1 MIRELLATSD
11 HSKFDQALMVKRAQT
26 TMTNIGRTL
35 VRGSA
40 WMIAFRLL
48 DRSVGLI
55 SMLVLAR
62 VLTPA
67 DFGLVAMATAM
78 IAFVELFGWLGLDV
92 ALIQRPGATREHFD
106 SAWTMNVLIGAS
118 VALVLLLSA
127 WPLAWFYGDSRL
139 IPLVVFLCLGP
150 LIQGSENIGVVA
162 FRKELN
168 FDREFRFLLSKR
180 LLSFAITVSLALWL
194 RSYWALAIGMVSGRV
209 AGVAISY
216 ALHPFRP
223 RWSLSRAG
231 DLLHFSVWLV
241 VQNIF
246 VFLKDRAP
254 DFIIGKFAGA
264 HALGMWSIAN
274 EISNLVGTELIA
286 PMNRAAL
293 PTYSQLAAD
302 RAALAAAYLSAAGL
316 VALLVM
322 PLVVGLAAVA
332 PMVVAVLLGPQWH
345 EVGPL
350 ISLLAFHG
358 LVDVF
363 LRTAAAAVLASGRPV
378 VYVKIYALQACVLL
392 PLSFW
397 LTREYGVQGAV
408 VATVGTALALLPLN
422 ATLVARALGVTA
434 RQLLAAVW
442 RPLVAAAIMYGV
454 TVLAQPPV
462 DAATLTA
469 GRGLMLL
476 AIFVPLGAA
485 TYVAVEL
492 AIWLLCGR
500 PSGAEATLLAQA
512 AGYWRRMTGRAEVS

>member
-1 MIRELLATSD
+1 
-11 HSKFDQALMVKRAQT
+11 
-26 TMTNIGRTL
+26 MTDIGRTL

-231 DLLHFSVWLV
+231 DLLHFSAWLV

-454 TVLAQPPV
+454 TVLAQPSV

-469 GRGLMLL
+469 GHGLTLL

-485 TYVAVEL
+485 TYVAAEL

>member
-1 MIRELLATSD
+1 MTS
-11 HSKFDQALMVKRAQT
+11 L
-26 TMTNIGRTL
+26 GRTL

-40 WMIAFRLL
+40 WMIGFRLL

-55 SMLVLAR
+55 SVLVLAR

-118 VALVLLLSA
+118 VALALLA
-127 WPLAWFYGDSRL
+127 CGWPLAWFYDDSRL
-139 IPLVVFLCLGP
+139 IALVAFLSLGP
-150 LIQGSENIGVVA
+150 LVQGCENIGVVA

-168 FDREFRFLLSKR
+168 FDREFRFLLTKR
-180 LLSFAITVSLALWL
+180 LLSVAITIALALWL
-194 RSYWALAIGMVSGRV
+194 RSYWALAVGMVCGRLG
-209 AGVAISY
+209 GVAISY

-231 DLLHFSVWLV
+231 DLLHFSLWLV
-241 VQNIF
+241 AQNVC

-254 DFIIGKFAGA
+254 DFIIGKLAGP
-264 HALGMWSIAN
+264 HALGTWRLAN
-274 EISNLVGTELIA
+274 ELSNLVGTELIM

-293 PTYSQLAAD
+293 PTYAKLAED
-302 RAALAAAYLSAAGL
+302 RAALGAAYLVAAGL

-322 PLVVGLAAVA
+322 PLIVGLAAVA
-332 PMVVAVLLGPQWH
+332 PMVVAVLLGPQWY

-363 LRTAAAAVLASGRPV
+363 LRTAASAVLASGRPV
-378 VYVKIYALQACVLL
+378 VYVKIYALQVCVLL

-397 LTREYGVQGAV
+397 LTRTYGVQGAV
-408 VATVGTALALLPLN
+408 VATVGTALGLLPLN

-434 RQLLAAVW
+434 RQLLATAW
-442 RPLVAAAIMYGV
+442 RPLLAAAVMYAV
-454 TVLAQPPV
+454 TVLAQPSI
-462 DAATLTA
+462 DAATLTT

-476 AIFVPLGAA
+476 AVYVPLGAA
-485 TYVAVEL
+485 TYIAVEL
-492 AIWLLCGR
+492 SVWLLCGR
-500 PSGAEATLLAQA
+500 PAGAETMLVGQA
-512 AGYWRRMTGRAEVS
+512 AAYWRRMTGRAEAS

>member
-1 MIRELLATSD
+1 
-11 HSKFDQALMVKRAQT
+11 
-26 TMTNIGRTL
+26 MTASTGRTL
-35 VRGSA
+35 ARGAA
-40 WMIAFRLL
+40 WMIGFRLL
-48 DRSVGLI
+48 DRTVGLA

-118 VALVLLLSA
+118 VALVLLSSA
-127 WPLAWFYGDSRL
+127 WPLAWFYGDPRL
-139 IPLVVFLCLGP
+139 IALVAFLCLGP
-150 LIQGSENIGVVA
+150 LIQGCENIGVVA
-162 FRKELN
+162 FRKELS

-180 LLSFAITVSLALWL
+180 LLSVAITVSLALWL
-194 RSYWALAIGMVSGRV
+194 QSYWALAIGMVSGRL

-231 DLLHFSVWLV
+231 DLLHFSLWLIA
-241 VQNIF
+241 QNVC
-246 VFLKDRAP
+246 VFFKDRGP
-254 DFIIGKFAGA
+254 DFIIGKLGGA
-264 HALGMWSIAN
+264 HALGMWSLAN
-274 EISNLVGTELIA
+274 ELSNLVGTELIM

-293 PTYSQLAAD
+293 PTYSRLAED
-302 RAALAAAYLSAAGL
+302 RAALAAAYLAAAGL
-316 VALLVM
+316 VAVLVM

-332 PMVVAVLLGPQWH
+332 PLAVAVLLGPQWH

-358 LVDVF
+358 LTDVF

-378 VYVKIYALQACVLL
+378 VYVKIYALQVCVLL

-397 LTREYGVQGAV
+397 MTREYGVQGAV
-408 VATVGTALALLPLN
+408 MATVGTALALLPLN
-422 ATLVARALGVTA
+422 ATLVARALGVTG
-434 RQLLAAVW
+434 RQLLASVW
-442 RPLVAAAIMYGV
+442 RPLLAAALMYAV
-454 TVLAQPPV
+454 VVLALPPI
-462 DAATLTA
+462 DTAALTA
-469 GRGLMLL
+469 GRALVLL

-485 TYVAVEL
+485 TYIAATL
-492 AIWLLCGR
+492 SIWMVCGR
-500 PSGAEATLLAQA
+500 PAGAETTLLAQA
-512 AGYWRRMTGRAEVS
+512 AGYWRRMAGRAEPS

>member
-1 MIRELLATSD
+1 MASL
-11 HSKFDQALMVKRAQT
+11 
-26 TMTNIGRTL
+26 GRTL
-35 VRGSA
+35 ARGTA

-67 DFGLVAMATAM
+67 DFGLVAMATAL
-78 IAFVELFGWLGLDV
+78 IAFVELFGWLGLEI

-118 VALVLLLSA
+118 VAFALLLCA
-127 WPLAWFYGDSRL
+127 WPLARFYDDGRL
-139 IPLVVFLCLGP
+139 VALVAFLALGP
-150 LIQGSENIGVVA
+150 LIQGCENIGVVA

-194 RSYWALAIGMVSGRV
+194 RSYWALAIGMVFGRL

-231 DLLHFSVWLV
+231 DLLHFSLWLIA
-241 VQNIF
+241 QNVF
-246 VFLKDRAP
+246 VYLKDRGP
-254 DFIIGKFAGA
+254 DFIVGKLAGA
-264 HALGMWSIAN
+264 HALGMWSVAN
-274 EISNLVGTELIA
+274 ELSNLVGTELIQ

-293 PTYSQLAAD
+293 PAYSQLAED
-302 RAALAAAYLSAAGL
+302 RGALARAYLSAAGL
-316 VALLVM
+316 VAVLVM

-332 PMVVAVLLGPQWH
+332 PLVVAVLLGPQWH

-358 LVDVF
+358 LTDVF
-363 LRTAAAAVLASGRPV
+363 LRTAASAVLASGRPV

-397 LTREYGVQGAV
+397 LTRAYGVEGAV
-408 VATVGTALALLPLN
+408 VATVGTAIGLLPLN

-434 RQLLAAVW
+434 RQLLATVW
-442 RPLVAAAIMYGV
+442 RPLLAAAVMYGV
-454 TVLAQPPV
+454 TVLAQPTV
-462 DAATLTA
+462 DTDTLTVA
-469 GRGLMLL
+469 RSLMLL

-485 TYVAVEL
+485 TYIVVVL
-492 AIWLLCGR
+492 SSWILCGR
-500 PSGAEATLLAQA
+500 PPGAETTLLAQA
-512 AGYWRRMTGRAEVS
+512 ASYWRRRTGRAELS

>member
-1 MIRELLATSD
+1 MTTS
-11 HSKFDQALMVKRAQT
+11 L
-26 TMTNIGRTL
+26 GRTL
-35 VRGSA
+35 ARGSA

-78 IAFVELFGWLGLDV
+78 IALVELFGAFGLEV

-118 VALVLLLSA
+118 VAFVLLASA
-127 WPLAWFYGDSRL
+127 WPLAWFYDDSRL
-139 IPLVVFLCLGP
+139 IALVAFLALGP
-150 LIQGSENIGVVA
+150 LIQGCENIGVVA

-194 RSYWALAIGMVSGRV
+194 RSYWALAIGMVFGRL

-216 ALHPFRP
+216 TLHPFRP
-223 RWSLSRAG
+223 RWSLARAG
-231 DLLHFSVWLV
+231 DLLHFSLWLV
-241 VQNIF
+241 AQNFF

-264 HALGMWSIAN
+264 HALGMWSVAN
-274 EISNLVGTELIA
+274 ELSNLVGTELIQ

-293 PTYSQLAAD
+293 PTYSRLAED
-302 RAALAAAYLSAAGL
+302 RVALGGAYLSAAGL

-332 PMVVAVLLGPQWH
+332 PLVVAVLLGPQWH

-358 LVDVF
+358 LTDVF
-363 LRTAAAAVLASGRPV
+363 LRTAASRPDV
-378 VYVKIYALQACVLL
+378 FVKIYALQVCFLL

-408 VATVGTALALLPLN
+408 VATVATALVLLPLN
-422 ATLVARALGVTA
+422 ATLVARAIGVTA
-434 RQLLAAVW
+434 RQLLATAW
-442 RPLVAAAIMYGV
+442 RPLLATAIMYGV
-454 TVLAQPPV
+454 TVLAQPAI
-462 DAATLTA
+462 DTAALTA
-469 GRGLMLL
+469 GRALMQL
-476 AIFVPLGAA
+476 ALFVPLGAA
-485 TYVAVEL
+485 TYIVAEL
-492 AIWLLCGR
+492 SIWSLCGR
-500 PSGAEATLLAQA
+500 PSGAETTLLALA

>member
-1 MIRELLATSD
+1 
-11 HSKFDQALMVKRAQT
+11 MVKSPMAS
-26 TMTNIGRTL
+26 IGRAL

-40 WMIAFRLL
+40 WMIGFRLL

-67 DFGLVAMATAM
+67 DFGLVAMATAL
-78 IAFVELFGWLGLDV
+78 IAFVELFGWLGLEI

-118 VALVLLLSA
+118 VALMLLLCA
-127 WPLAWFYGDSRL
+127 WPLARFYGDDRL
-139 IPLVVFLCLGP
+139 VALVVFLALGP
-150 LIQGSENIGVVA
+150 LFQGCENIGVVA

-168 FDREFRFLLSKR
+168 FEREFRFLLSKR
-180 LLSFAITVSLALWL
+180 LLSFAITVALALWL
-194 RSYWALAIGMVSGRV
+194 RSYWALAIGMVFGRL

-231 DLLHFSVWLV
+231 DLLHFSLWLV
-241 VQNIF
+241 AQNIF
-246 VFLKDRAP
+246 VFLKDRGP
-254 DFIIGKFAGA
+254 DFIVGKFAGA
-264 HALGMWSIAN
+264 HALGMWSVAN
-274 EISNLVGTELIA
+274 ELSNLVGTELIQ

-293 PTYSQLAAD
+293 PTYSQLAED

-316 VALLVM
+316 VAVLVM

-332 PMVVAVLLGPQWH
+332 PLVVAVLLGPQWR

-363 LRTAAAAVLASGRPV
+363 LRTAASAVLAGGRPI
-378 VYVKIYALQACVLL
+378 VYVKIYALQVCVLL

-408 VATVGTALALLPLN
+408 VATVGTALGLLPLN
-422 ATLVARALGVTA
+422 ATLVARAIGVSA
-434 RQLLAAVW
+434 RQLLATVW
-442 RPLVAAAIMYGV
+442 RTLLAAAVMYGV
-454 TVLAQPPV
+454 TVLAQPPI
-462 DAATLTA
+462 DTAALTT
-469 GRGLMLL
+469 GRALVLL

-485 TYVAVEL
+485 TYIGVVL
-492 AIWLLCGR
+492 SVWMLCGR
-500 PSGAEATLLAQA
+500 PSGAETVLLGQA
-512 AGYWRRMTGRAEVS
+512 ASYWRRMTGRAEAS

>member
-1 MIRELLATSD
+1 MTS
-11 HSKFDQALMVKRAQT
+11 
-26 TMTNIGRTL
+26 IGHTL

-40 WMIAFRLL
+40 WMIGFRLL

-139 IPLVVFLCLGP
+139 TALVVFLCLGP

-223 RWSLSRAG
+223 RWSLSRSG

-241 VQNIF
+241 VQNVF

-264 HALGMWSIAN
+264 HALGMWSLAN
-274 EISNLVGTELIA
+274 ELSNLVGTELIM

-293 PTYSQLAAD
+293 PTYSKLAED
-302 RAALAAAYLSAAGL
+302 RAALAAAYLSATGL

-322 PLVVGLAAVA
+322 PMVVGLAAVA

-363 LRTAAAAVLASGRPV
+363 PRTAAAAVLASGRPV
-378 VYVKIYALQACVLL
+378 VYVKIYALQVCVLL

-397 LTREYGVQGAV
+397 LTREYGSGRRSGDGWNGAHCC
-408 VATVGTALALLPLN
+408 
-422 ATLVARALGVTA
+422 R
-434 RQLLAAVW
+434 
-442 RPLVAAAIMYGV
+442 
-454 TVLAQPPV
+454 
-462 DAATLTA
+462 
-469 GRGLMLL
+469 
-476 AIFVPLGAA
+476 
-485 TYVAVEL
+485 
-492 AIWLLCGR
+492 
-500 PSGAEATLLAQA
+500 
-512 AGYWRRMTGRAEVS
+512 

>member
-1 MIRELLATSD
+1 MTTS
-11 HSKFDQALMVKRAQT
+11 L
-26 TMTNIGRTL
+26 GRTL
-35 VRGSA
+35 ARGSA
-40 WMIAFRLL
+40 WMIGFRLL
-48 DRSVGLI
+48 DRCVGLV

-78 IAFVELFGWLGLDV
+78 IALVELFGTFGLEV

-118 VALVLLLSA
+118 VACVLLLSA
-127 WPLAWFYGDSRL
+127 WPLARFYDDPRL
-139 IPLVVFLCLGP
+139 IALVAFLALGP
-150 LIQGSENIGVVA
+150 LIQGAENIGVVA

-180 LLSFAITVSLALWL
+180 LLSFAITVTLALWL
-194 RSYWALAIGMVSGRV
+194 RSYWALAIGMVFGRL

-231 DLLHFSVWLV
+231 DLLHFSLWLV
-241 VQNIF
+241 AQNLF

-254 DFIIGKFAGA
+254 DFIIGKFAGP
-264 HALGMWSIAN
+264 HALGMWSVAN
-274 EISNLVGTELIA
+274 ELSNLVGTELIS

-293 PTYSQLAAD
+293 PTYSRLAED
-302 RAALAAAYLSAAGL
+302 RVALGGAYLSAAGL

-332 PMVVAVLLGPQWH
+332 PLVVAVLLGPQWH

-358 LVDVF
+358 LTDVF
-363 LRTAAAAVLASGRPV
+363 LRTAASAVLARGRPDV
-378 VYVKIYALQACVLL
+378 FVKIYALQVCFLL

-408 VATVGTALALLPLN
+408 VATVATALVLLPLN
-422 ATLVARALGVTA
+422 ATLVARAIGVTA
-434 RQLLAAVW
+434 RQLLATAW
-442 RPLVAAAIMYGV
+442 RPLLAVAIMYGV
-454 TVLAQPPV
+454 TVLAQPAI
-462 DAATLTA
+462 DTATLTA
-469 GRGLMLL
+469 GRALVKL
-476 AIFVPLGAA
+476 ALFVPLGAA
-485 TYVAVEL
+485 TYIVAEL
-492 AIWLLCGR
+492 SIWSLCGR
-500 PSGAEATLLAQA
+500 PSGAETTLLALA

>member
-1 MIRELLATSD
+1 MTS
-11 HSKFDQALMVKRAQT
+11 
-26 TMTNIGRTL
+26 IGRTL

-40 WMIAFRLL
+40 WMIGFRLL

-67 DFGLVAMATAM
+67 DFGLVAMATAL

-106 SAWTMNVLIGAS
+106 SAWTMNVLIGAA
-118 VALVLLLSA
+118 VALVLLLLA
-127 WPLAWFYGDSRL
+127 WPLARFYDDGRL
-139 IPLVVFLCLGP
+139 VALVAFLALGP
-150 LIQGSENIGVVA
+150 LTQGCENIGVVA

-194 RSYWALAIGMVSGRV
+194 RSYWALAIGMVSGRL

-223 RWSLSRAG
+223 RWSLSHAG

-241 VQNIF
+241 VQNVF

-264 HALGMWSIAN
+264 HALGMWSLAN
-274 EISNLVGTELIA
+274 ELSSLVGTELIM

-293 PTYSQLAAD
+293 PTYSKLAED
-302 RAALAAAYLSAAGL
+302 RAALGAAYLAAAGL

-322 PLVVGLAAVA
+322 PLIVGLAAVA

-363 LRTAAAAVLASGRPV
+363 LRTAASPVLAAGRPV
-378 VYVKIYALQACVLL
+378 VYVKIYALQVCVLL

-397 LTREYGVQGAV
+397 LTRAYGVQGAV

-422 ATLVARALGVTA
+422 ATLVARALGVSA
-434 RQLLAAVW
+434 RQLFATVW

-454 TVLAQPPV
+454 TVLAQPPL
-462 DAATLTA
+462 DAAALTA
-469 GRGLMLL
+469 GRGVVLL

-492 AIWLLCGR
+492 ALWMLCGR
-500 PSGAEATLLAQA
+500 PSGAEATLLGQA
-512 AGYWRRMTGRAEVS
+512 ASHWRRMTGRAEVS

>member
-1 MIRELLATSD
+1 
-11 HSKFDQALMVKRAQT
+11 
-26 TMTNIGRTL
+26 
-35 VRGSA
+35 
-40 WMIAFRLL
+40 MIAFRLL
-48 DRSVGLI
+48 DRGVGLI

-67 DFGLVAMATAM
+67 DFGLVAMATAL
-78 IAFVELFGWLGLDV
+78 IAFVELFGWFGLEI

-127 WPLAWFYGDSRL
+127 WPLAWFYDDARL
-139 IPLVVFLCLGP
+139 IALVALLGVGP
-150 LIQGSENIGVVA
+150 LMQGCENIGVVA

-194 RSYWALAIGMVSGRV
+194 RSYWALAIGMVCGRL

-231 DLLHFSVWLV
+231 DLLHFSLWLV
-241 VQNIF
+241 AQNLA
-246 VFLKDRAP
+246 VFLKDRGP

-264 HALGMWSIAN
+264 HALGMWSVAN
-274 EISNLVGTELIA
+274 ELSNLVGTELIM

-293 PTYSQLAAD
+293 PTYSRLAQD
-302 RAALAAAYLSAAGL
+302 RAALAGAYLSAAGL

-332 PMVVAVLLGPQWH
+332 PLVVAVLLGPQWRD
-345 EVGPL
+345 VGPL

-358 LVDVF
+358 LTDVF
-363 LRTAAAAVLASGRPV
+363 LRTAAAAVLASGRPAV
-378 VYVKIYALQACVLL
+378 FVKIYWIQVCLLL

-397 LTREYGVQGAV
+397 LTREYGVEGAV
-408 VATVGTALALLPLN
+408 AATVGTALGLLPLN
-422 ATLVARALGVTA
+422 ATLVARSIGVTA
-434 RQLLAAVW
+434 RQLSATMW
-442 RPLVAAAIMYGV
+442 RPLLAAAIMYAV

-462 DAATLTA
+462 DSAALTA

-476 AIFVPLGAA
+476 AMYVPLGAA

-492 AIWLLCGR
+492 SIWILCGR
-500 PSGAEATLLAQA
+500 PSGAETTLLAQVA
-512 AGYWRRMTGRAEVS
+512 ALWRRIAGRAEAS

>member
-1 MIRELLATSD
+1 
-11 HSKFDQALMVKRAQT
+11 MVKSPMAS
-26 TMTNIGRTL
+26 IGRAL

-40 WMIAFRLL
+40 WMIGFRLL
-48 DRSVGLI
+48 DRSVGLV

-106 SAWTMNVLIGAS
+106 TAWTMNVLIGAS
-118 VALVLLLSA
+118 VALVLLLCA
-127 WPLAWFYGDSRL
+127 WPLARFYGDGRL
-139 IPLVVFLCLGP
+139 VALVTFLALGP
-150 LIQGSENIGVVA
+150 LFQGCENIGVVA

-180 LLSFAITVSLALWL
+180 LLSFAITVALALWL
-194 RSYWALAIGMVSGRV
+194 RSYWALAVGMVFGRL

-231 DLLHFSVWLV
+231 DLLHFSLWLV
-241 VQNIF
+241 AQNIF

-264 HALGMWSIAN
+264 HALGMWSVAN
-274 EISNLVGTELIA
+274 ELSNLVGTELIQ

-293 PTYSQLAAD
+293 PTYSQLAED

-316 VALLVM
+316 VAVLVM

-332 PMVVAVLLGPQWH
+332 PLVVAVLLGPQWR

-363 LRTAAAAVLASGRPV
+363 LRTAASAVLAGGRPI
-378 VYVKIYALQACVLL
+378 VYVKIYALQVCVLL

-408 VATVGTALALLPLN
+408 VATVGTALGLLPLN
-422 ATLVARALGVTA
+422 ATLVARAIGVSA
-434 RQLLAAVW
+434 RQLLATVW
-442 RPLVAAAIMYGV
+442 RPLLAAAVMYGV
-454 TVLAQPPV
+454 TVLAQPPI
-462 DAATLTA
+462 DTAALTT
-469 GRGLMLL
+469 GRALVLL
-476 AIFVPLGAA
+476 AILVPLGAA
-485 TYVAVEL
+485 TYIGVVL
-492 AIWLLCGR
+492 SVWMLCGR
-500 PSGAEATLLAQA
+500 PSGAETVLLGQA
-512 AGYWRRMTGRAEVS
+512 ASY

>member
-1 MIRELLATSD
+1 
-11 HSKFDQALMVKRAQT
+11 MVKSPMAS
-26 TMTNIGRTL
+26 IGRAL

-40 WMIAFRLL
+40 WMIGFRLL

-67 DFGLVAMATAM
+67 DFGLVAMATAL
-78 IAFVELFGWLGLDV
+78 IAFVELFGWLGLEI

-118 VALVLLLSA
+118 VALMLLLCA
-127 WPLAWFYGDSRL
+127 WPLARFYGDDRL
-139 IPLVVFLCLGP
+139 VALVVFLALGP
-150 LIQGSENIGVVA
+150 LFQGCENIGVVA

-168 FDREFRFLLSKR
+168 FEREFRFLLSKR
-180 LLSFAITVSLALWL
+180 LLSFAITVALALWL
-194 RSYWALAIGMVSGRV
+194 RSYWALAIGMVFGRL

-231 DLLHFSVWLV
+231 DLLHFSLWLV
-241 VQNIF
+241 AQNIF
-246 VFLKDRAP
+246 VFLKDRGP
-254 DFIIGKFAGA
+254 DFIVGKFAGA
-264 HALGMWSIAN
+264 HALGMWSVAN
-274 EISNLVGTELIA
+274 ELSNLVGTELIQ

-293 PTYSQLAAD
+293 PTYSQLAED

-316 VALLVM
+316 VAVLVM

-332 PMVVAVLLGPQWH
+332 PLVVAVLLGPQWR

-363 LRTAAAAVLASGRPV
+363 LRTAASAVLAGGRPI
-378 VYVKIYALQACVLL
+378 VYVKIYALQVCVLL

-408 VATVGTALALLPLN
+408 VATVGTALGLLPLN
-422 ATLVARALGVTA
+422 ATLVARAIGVSA
-434 RQLLAAVW
+434 RQLLATVW
-442 RPLVAAAIMYGV
+442 RPLLAAAVMYGV
-454 TVLAQPPV
+454 TVLAQPPI
-462 DAATLTA
+462 DTAALTT
-469 GRGLMLL
+469 GRALVLL

-485 TYVAVEL
+485 TYIGVVL
-492 AIWLLCGR
+492 SVWMLCGR
-500 PSGAEATLLAQA
+500 PSGAETVLLGQA
-512 AGYWRRMTGRAEVS
+512 ASYWRRMTGRAEAS